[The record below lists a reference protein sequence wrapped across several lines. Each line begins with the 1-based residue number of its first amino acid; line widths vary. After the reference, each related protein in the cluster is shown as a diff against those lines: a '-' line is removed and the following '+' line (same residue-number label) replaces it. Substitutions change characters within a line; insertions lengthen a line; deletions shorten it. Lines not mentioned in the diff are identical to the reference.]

1 MSDSDRTSITLSKI
15 LWDLVDDCVGTIG
28 YNRSQVIGV
37 VLQDFFKKPE
47 NLKSIEKL
55 KNIREKKLKKAIR
68 EQPKEPDIIEQKIK
82 EILTFSTKIKK
93 ETFLDYLEITEEY
106 FKDNVYEWSQKF
118 DFVLEM
124 DVIKKKIK

>member
-106 FKDNVYEWSQKF
+106 FKDSVYEWSQKF